1 MSTLKSHLPWL
12 AALLLLATAAA
23 LYDRQLSAWL
33 AGCTQARP
41 GLLCLA
47 RLVSDWG
54 NYVFYAGFG
63 LALVVG
69 LARGERA
76 LIRLGL
82 AYFATLL
89 IFSFLAVRLLKIG
102 VGRPRP
108 FLGADLGG
116 GCRPLSLE
124 ARYHSFPSGHTSDAF
139 AAVVPTLRLG
149 GPGLLPGL
157 LKGAVVSLAAA
168 ISTSRVMLGQH
179 YATDVVAGAALALG
193 GSLLVTRLLER
204 WLPPRPEGA
213 RG

>member
-12 AALLLLATAAA
+12 AALLLLAAAAA

-41 GLLCLA
+41 GLLRLA

-76 LIRLGL
+76 LVRLGL

-108 FLGADLGG
+108 YVGADL

-124 ARYHSFPSGHTSDAF
+124 ARYNSFPSGHTSDAF
-139 AAVVPTLRLG
+139 AAVVPTLRWG
-149 GPGLLPGL
+149 RPGLLPGL

-168 ISTSRVMLGQH
+168 ISASRVMLGQH

-204 WLPPRPEGA
+204 WLPTQAGGA

>member
-12 AALLLLATAAA
+12 AALLLLAAAA
-23 LYDRQLSAWL
+23 LLYDRQLSAWL

-47 RLVSDWG
+47 RFVSDWG

-69 LARGERA
+69 VARGERA

-108 FLGADLGG
+108 FLGADLG
-116 GCRPLSLE
+116 CRPLSLE

-139 AAVVPTLRLG
+139 AAVVPTLRWAR
-149 GPGLLPGL
+149 PGLLPGL

-168 ISTSRVMLGQH
+168 ISASRVMLGQH

-204 WLPPRPEGA
+204 WLPTQAGGA